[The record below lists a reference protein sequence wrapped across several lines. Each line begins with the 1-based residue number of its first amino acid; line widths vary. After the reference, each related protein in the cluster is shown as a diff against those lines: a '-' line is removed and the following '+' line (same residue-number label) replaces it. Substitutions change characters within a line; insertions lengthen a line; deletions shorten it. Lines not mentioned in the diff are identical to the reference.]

1 MYRDEEPSL
10 QRYGFAVGTLPGHV
24 ECGEERFTVEWQAAD
39 DTVFYEV
46 FAFSRPD
53 HPLVR
58 LAGPLARR
66 IQRRFALDS
75 LQSMVRSI
83 TLPHTTS

>member
-1 MYRDEEPSL
+1 
-10 QRYGFAVGTLPGHV
+10 
-24 ECGEERFTVEWQAAD
+24 
-39 DTVFYEV
+39 VFYEV